1 MQFLSSTLHF
11 AIYLY
16 WNKKLKSIMTSYSGW
31 FEVCADKHRVTGHFN
46 LPAIR
51 QCVSSYLKGS
61 ESVWSWFRYSSMVY
75 VFVLIGVSV
84 SLLALEDKSSLWC
97 TIIPFDLYLYAR
109 MMDDQGDQRPMQP
122 VQWCTI
128 DSSWPKKKKITSAF
142 IWQSFPLLI
151 TNQIEKISNLKRPLP
166 ICALC
171 CPYSFKRNALCGFMF
186 YQKD

>member
-1 MQFLSSTLHF
+1 MIKCTFTFFPTWKQRSHIKRCCFCVYFLSVQFLSSTLHF

-128 DSSWPKKKKITSAF
+128 DSSWPKKKKSQVRLF
-142 IWQSFPLLI
+142 GNHFL
-151 TNQIEKISNLKRPLP
+151 
-166 ICALC
+166 
-171 CPYSFKRNALCGFMF
+171 Y
-186 YQKD
+186 